1 MEHYLAI
8 DIGASSGRHIVG
20 WLEGGELKTEEIY
33 RFPNG
38 VTELDG
44 HLTWDIDALLGHVKK
59 GIAIAKE
66 KYPRI
71 ESLSVDTWGVDYVLL
86 RGDEEIRPCC
96 AYRDSRTEAVIPQV
110 HEKISFTRLYRH
122 TGIQFQPFNTIYQ
135 LCADQEAGRL
145 EDVTDFLMIPEY
157 LMYKLC
163 GVKSHEYTN
172 ATTGGMVSAETREFD
187 PAIIEALGLPQH
199 LFCKLQQPG
208 AVIGEYEGIK
218 VVLCATH
225 DTGSAVEGI
234 PMAEDAPY
242 ISSGT
247 WSLLGVKTERPITDA
262 ASELANWSNEGG
274 VGYNRY
280 QKNIMGMWLVNRL
293 RSELCPDK
301 PWSEITAEA
310 EKSRFEET
318 VDANAQGFLAPE
330 SMKAAFD
337 AALSGKP
344 ETVGDYFRC
353 AYKSLA
359 LSYRDAVNELERNT
373 GRQYDCI
380 YIVGGGTVEKVW
392 DMAKYVVAFE
402 RWVKDEQL
410 GFVASHYDGF
420 AQGVA
425 GKLDSMLIPAFSM
438 LIKQGTACAVEGDI
452 KVAMA
457 MSILKTI
464 SGMGQLSEMYSI
476 DFNEDI
482 CIIGHS
488 GSGDADIS
496 KAKKP
501 TMKIVPVFH
510 GKTGGGYLTQF
521 YPAEG
526 PVTYLGITQDR
537 DGHFKFVVAEGVNEP
552 GPIFTFGDTNMRTRF
567 TCGAREFC
575 NKWSEAGPTHHMAAA
590 SGRWIDTIL
599 KVAKIFNVPVDIVT
613 R

>member
-1 MEHYLAI
+1 MKIYLAI
-8 DIGASSGRHIVG
+8 DIGASSGRHIAG
-20 WLEGGELKTEEIY
+20 WLEKGELKTEEIY

-337 AALSGKP
+337 AALAMKP
-344 ETVGDYFRC
+344 RSMGDYFRC
-353 AYKSLA
+353 AYRSLA
-359 LSYRDAVNELERNT
+359 LSYMNAVQELQHNT
-373 GRQYDCI
+373 GRHYDSI
-380 YIVGGGTVEKVW
+380 YIVGGGAKNAFLNELTEKTT
-392 DMAKYVVAFE
+392 
-402 RWVKDEQL
+402 
-410 GFVASHYDGF
+410 
-420 AQGVA
+420 
-425 GKLDSMLIPAFSM
+425 GKKVIALPIEA
-438 LIKQGTACAVEGDI
+438 TAIGN
-452 KVAMA
+452 
-457 MSILKTI
+457 LKI
-464 SGMGQLSEMYSI
+464 QME
-476 DFNEDI
+476 
-482 CIIGHS
+482 
-488 GSGDADIS
+488 AD
-496 KAKKP
+496 
-501 TMKIVPVFH
+501 T
-510 GKTGGGYLTQF
+510 
-521 YPAEG
+521 
-526 PVTYLGITQDR
+526 
-537 DGHFKFVVAEGVNEP
+537 
-552 GPIFTFGDTNMRTRF
+552 
-567 TCGAREFC
+567 
-575 NKWSEAGPTHHMAAA
+575 
-590 SGRWIDTIL
+590 
-599 KVAKIFNVPVDIVT
+599 
-613 R
+613 